1 MITNF
6 SYGHFT
12 RLIMRETNLEPF
24 ENDTKPGRA
33 WLREVLKPARRGFRE
48 AIVVSLFINLLAL
61 AVPIFILQVYD
72 RVVFHHGISTLQAL
86 LIGVILALVFDFLL
100 RQARSRLLQRVALQI
115 DVFLGK
121 ALFSRIASLP
131 LKNLESRPSGFW
143 HTLFKDGELIR
154 NTFSGATAVLLTD
167 LPFAILF
174 IGLIAIIAP
183 PIVWVL
189 LIAIPIFIIVAIIS
203 GILIDRAT
211 QKERKSGIS
220 RDAFLAEML
229 QGRTTIRSLGIDK
242 ALKIEWEKKHASS
255 IEQATARGRKMDGL
269 SNFGTLLSMLTTVS
283 LVTVGALAIIDL
295 ELTIGAL
302 IASTMLGNRIIGPF
316 NQLVS
321 FWRSYSGVIQAMK
334 RLDSVFALPKDL
346 ETSSVQLPKSKGS
359 ISMQGVSFSYSP
371 ESTNVIDGI
380 SLQIKAPCI
389 LGVVG
394 QNGSG
399 KTTLLKLM
407 QGLYKT
413 QHGRI
418 LLDGADINQFGRR
431 DLIRSIGYVP
441 QECFLFSG
449 SIRENITLSNTNA
462 TDTEILRAAEIAGVH
477 EYIID
482 LPDGYDTQ
490 IGEGG
495 SRLSGGQRQRI
506 AIARALLTDPPILL
520 LDEVTAN
527 LDNQAQTALRLTLM
541 ELAKNRTIIIVTHN
555 PILLT
560 ACTNLIVLERGKVS
574 VGGAAKD
581 VLAHLSKPE
590 NSSKNPDRNPKKEDK
605 RDIKV

>member
-1 MITNF
+1 
-6 SYGHFT
+6 
-12 RLIMRETNLEPF
+12 MRKTNLEPF
-24 ENDTKPGRA
+24 ETDQKQGRA
-33 WLREVLKPARRGFRE
+33 WLRQVLKPARKGFKE

-86 LIGVILALVFDFLL
+86 LIGVILALLFDFLL

-115 DVFLGK
+115 DIFLGR

-143 HTLFKDGELIR
+143 HTLFKDGELVR

-167 LPFAILF
+167 LPFALLF
-174 IGLIAIIAP
+174 VGLIAIIAP

-189 LIAIPIFIIVAIIS
+189 LIAIPIFITVAIVS
-203 GILIDRAT
+203 GILIDKAT
-211 QKERKSGIS
+211 RRERKTGIS

-229 QGRTTIRSLGIDK
+229 QGRTTIRALGIDK
-242 ALKIEWEKKHASS
+242 ALKVEWEEKHAAS
-255 IEQATARGRKMDGL
+255 IQQATARGRKMDGL
-269 SNFGTLLSMLTTVS
+269 GNLGTFLSMLTTVA

-295 ELTIGAL
+295 EMTIGAL

-316 NQLVS
+316 NQLVG

-334 RLDSVFALPKDL
+334 RLDSVFALPEEL
-346 ETSSVQLPKSKGS
+346 EESSVVLPRAKGA
-359 ISMQGVSFSYSP
+359 ITLQEVSFSYSSG
-371 ESTNVIDGI
+371 STNVIDRI
-380 SLQIKAPCI
+380 NLQIKAPCI
-389 LGVVG
+389 LGVLG
-394 QNGSG
+394 RNGSG
-399 KTTLLKLM
+399 KTTLLKLI
-407 QGLYKT
+407 QGLYKP

-431 DLIRSIGYVP
+431 DMSSAIGYVP
-441 QECFLFSG
+441 QDCFLFSG
-449 SIRENITLSNTNA
+449 TIRDNIILSSTNA
-462 TDTEILRAAEIAGVH
+462 TDDEILRAAASAGVH
-477 EYIID
+477 EYIVD

-506 AIARALLTDPPILL
+506 AIARALLTDPPVLL

-527 LDNQAQTALRLTLM
+527 LDTEAQNNLTKTLA
-541 ELAKNRTIIIVTHN
+541 ELAKNRTIIIVTHT
-555 PILLT
+555 PTLLA
-560 ACTNLIVLERGKVS
+560 ACTNIIVLENGKIS
-574 VGGAAKD
+574 IGGPAQK
-581 VLAHLSKPE
+581 VLAHLRNPE
-590 NSSKNPDRNPKKEDK
+590 NETKKSIAKQNNKNERGDSLQ
-605 RDIKV
+605 

>member
-1 MITNF
+1 
-6 SYGHFT
+6 
-12 RLIMRETNLEPF
+12 MRKTNLEPF
-24 ENDTKPGRA
+24 ETDQKQGRA
-33 WLREVLKPARRGFRE
+33 WLRQVLKPARQGFKE

-86 LIGVILALVFDFLL
+86 LIGVILALLFDFLL

-115 DVFLGK
+115 DIFLGR

-143 HTLFKDGELIR
+143 HTLFKDGELVR

-167 LPFAILF
+167 LPFALLF
-174 IGLIAIIAP
+174 VGLIAIIAP

-189 LIAIPIFIIVAIIS
+189 LIAIPIFITVAIVS
-203 GILIDRAT
+203 GILIDKAT
-211 QKERKSGIS
+211 RRERKTGIS

-229 QGRTTIRSLGIDK
+229 QGRTTIRALGIDK
-242 ALKIEWEKKHASS
+242 ALKVEWEEKHAAS
-255 IEQATARGRKMDGL
+255 IQQATARGRKMDGL
-269 SNFGTLLSMLTTVS
+269 GNLGTFLSMLTTVA

-295 ELTIGAL
+295 EMTIGAL

-316 NQLVS
+316 NQLVG

-334 RLDSVFALPKDL
+334 RLDSVFALPEEL
-346 ETSSVQLPKSKGS
+346 EESSVVLPRAKGA
-359 ISMQGVSFSYSP
+359 ITLQEVSFSYSSG
-371 ESTNVIDGI
+371 STNVIDRI
-380 SLQIKAPCI
+380 NLQIKAPCI
-389 LGVVG
+389 LGVLG
-394 QNGSG
+394 RNGSG
-399 KTTLLKLM
+399 KTTLLKLI
-407 QGLYKT
+407 QGLYKP

-431 DLIRSIGYVP
+431 DMSSAIGYVP
-441 QECFLFSG
+441 QDCFLFSG
-449 SIRENITLSNTNA
+449 TIRDNIILSSTNA
-462 TDTEILRAAEIAGVH
+462 TDDEILRAAASAGVH
-477 EYIID
+477 EYIVD

-506 AIARALLTDPPILL
+506 AIARALLTDPPVLL

-527 LDNQAQTALRLTLM
+527 LDTEAQNNLTKTLA
-541 ELAKNRTIIIVTHN
+541 ELAKNRTIIIVTHT
-555 PILLT
+555 PTLLA
-560 ACTNLIVLERGKVS
+560 ACTNIIVLENGKIS
-574 VGGAAKD
+574 IGGPAQK
-581 VLAHLSKPE
+581 VLAHLRNPE
-590 NSSKNPDRNPKKEDK
+590 NETKKSIAKQNNKNERGDSLQ
-605 RDIKV
+605 